1 MKVDELLKRLENI
14 KIDDTEKREFAELF
28 VHTQLEETDETG
40 MIYIILNYKQIF
52 DFDSYVKF
60 IESDKILH
68 SDAYVYAENV
78 YFSGNDSVSYFY
90 PFLADKY
97 LLLYAYLS
105 KLGFENNIY
114 RIAPA
119 SGLRYAVIT
128 NNFPDINR
136 IVVEVVNIDNAIINM
151 NLQTL
156 IHDVLST
163 KRNTKY
169 ITFDE
174 VTKIAL
180 QFSSRKLFA
189 GYDFYNAGAI
199 IREYYEGHN
208 TFMAKKVEVIKD
220 AYNHIFK
227 PYRVEYNLINIA
239 ATILH
244 WLKTL
249 PALLRN
255 FDR

>member
-1 MKVDELLKRLENI
+1 MKVDELLKVLENI
-14 KIDDTEKREFAELF
+14 KINDDKIDERREIADFF
-28 VHTQLEETDETG
+28 VHLQLEETDEAG

-52 DFDSYVKF
+52 DFDSYEKL

-68 SDAYVYAENV
+68 SDAYVYVENV
-78 YFSGNDSVSYFY
+78 YFLGNDSTSYFY

-105 KLGFENNIY
+105 KLGFENSIY

-119 SGLRYAVIT
+119 SGLKYAVIT
-128 NNFPDINR
+128 NNFPDVNR
-136 IVVEVVNIDNAIINM
+136 TVVEVVNIDNAAINM

-156 IHDVLST
+156 IHGVLST

-174 VTKIAL
+174 VTKTAL
-180 QFSSRKLFA
+180 QFSLRKLFA
-189 GYDFYNAGAI
+189 GYDFYDAGAI

-208 TFMAKKVEVIKD
+208 TSMAKKVEAIKD
-220 AYNHIFK
+220 AYTRIFK
-227 PYRVEYNLINIA
+227 PFRIEYDLETKQPISSS
-239 ATILH
+239 
-244 WLKTL
+244 K
-249 PALLRN
+249 
-255 FDR
+255 